1 MFLINP
7 IILSVTVII
16 TSFLILRFLSKTSL
30 LYVLKNWWRLL
41 EDKFHAYQSYRVPQ
55 FNQHMQ
61 ENQLYRKVYTYL
73 NSLPC
78 IEDSDF
84 ANLFSGNKS
93 SDISLVLDSNQTIS
107 DTFLSARVY
116 WTNEN
121 KTLAL
126 KIRRKD
132 KRRILRPYLQHIH
145 RVFDEIEQRR
155 KEVCCNFKPSSLELE
170 NAILCTN
177 FLYKLISKRIETVTH
192 LMSGL
197 SFIINTSP
205 LICLALLDKVF
216 FY

>member
-1 MFLINP
+1 MLLTNP

-78 IEDSDF
+78 VEDSDF

-93 SDISLVLDSNQTIS
+93 SDISLVLDSDQTIS

-121 KTLAL
+121 RTLAL

-145 RVFDEIEQRR
+145 TVFDEIEQRR
-155 KEVCCNFKPSSLELE
+155 KEVC
-170 NAILCTN
+170 
-177 FLYKLISKRIETVTH
+177 
-192 LMSGL
+192 
-197 SFIINTSP
+197 
-205 LICLALLDKVF
+205 
-216 FY
+216 